1 MENNVRSLRTVRLN
15 QQDSYFNVALD
26 EALLE
31 LIKEGRIPPTI
42 VFTEW
47 TPTISVGFSQ
57 DVKKDVDLEALRKHN
72 ATLVRRVSGGQAVY
86 LDEGYIVFSIIAP
99 RDYFPRD
106 LNELRKY
113 VCEAMAETL
122 KENNIPAEFYPP
134 DNIILRCG
142 KNIMTIGNSGQRI
155 TEEAVAVH
163 GSIRYDLLNFEKM
176 LDMLMINGNKLN
188 QYQEAIKQH
197 LGYVK
202 MFSNIPKEELKDRLL
217 SNLLKMFNA
226 VPFNRS
232 LRPRTDYAK
241 IMELTIS
248 KYRKEVWLLN
258 AVSQPVSRGVC
269 YFYLN
274 GECIVPEIAHFL
286 PNNKPSGLIEAT
298 IEVSNVW
305 I

>member
-1 MENNVRSLRTVRLN
+1 MSLENNVRSLRTVRLN

-188 QYQEAIKQH
+188 QYQGE
-197 LGYVK
+197 
-202 MFSNIPKEELKDRLL
+202 KEDW
-217 SNLLKMFNA
+217 
-226 VPFNRS
+226 
-232 LRPRTDYAK
+232 Y
-241 IMELTIS
+241 
-248 KYRKEVWLLN
+248 WL
-258 AVSQPVSRGVC
+258 
-269 YFYLN
+269 F
-274 GECIVPEIAHFL
+274 H
-286 PNNKPSGLIEAT
+286 
-298 IEVSNVW
+298 
-305 I
+305 

>member
-15 QQDSYFNVALD
+15 PQDSYFNVALD

-31 LIKEGRIPPTI
+31 LVKEGRIPPTI

-57 DVKKDVDLEALRKHN
+57 DVNKDVDLDALNKHN

-99 RDYFPRD
+99 RSYFPQNID
-106 LNELRKY
+106 ELRKY
-113 VCEAMAETL
+113 VCEVMAETL
-122 KENNIPAEFYPP
+122 KENNVPAEFYPP
-134 DNIILRCG
+134 DNIILRTG

-155 TEEAVAVH
+155 TKEAIAVH
-163 GSIRYDLLNFEKM
+163 GSIRYDLLNFENM
-176 LDMLMINGNKLN
+176 LDMLMTNGNKLN
-188 QYQEAIKQH
+188 QFSEAIKQY

-202 MFSNIPKEELKDRLL
+202 MFSNIPKEDLKE
-217 SNLLKMFNA
+217 NLLKNLLKRFNA
-226 VPFNRS
+226 VSVDGR
-232 LRPRTDYAK
+232 LKPRTDYAK

-248 KYRKEVWLLN
+248 RYRNKEWIFN
-258 AVSQPVSRGVC
+258 AVSQPTSKGVC

-274 GECIVPEIAHFL
+274 GKCIIPEIEHFL
-286 PNNKPSGLIEAT
+286 PYNKPSGLPDAT
-298 IEVSNVW
+298 IEVPNVW